1 MLDEKT
7 FSDLRIT
14 TYALFV
20 EDLQLYYHFAKAT
33 LLDFNEQARD
43 LNTEHIEQTVDEL
56 NQQLAQIR
64 RVHTER
70 TQILTEDV
78 RARGQMHGIDV
89 DNKIS
94 VFASGAVTCRCHS
107 EVRRTVLLPIH
118 VDLIQR
124 SQISSTREVANL
136 TPDLLTTETGTV
148 SEFVSSGV
156 VAELLGGSV
165 SDTQTLARGDRT
177 SLKAYIEDY
186 DEREPCVLRVRVTNI
201 LGESPEFVELSFV
214 LRASGNQMGA
224 YLENILPAVQ
234 AWASVRDRVSLPS
247 RAVGTLGP
255 LFEYALTTRVT
266 DLDLC
271 LKPGMA
277 LSSQEDAYI
286 TKVVGERVE
295 LAAPATLF
303 GENLFVYKS
312 ASTWDKYLPLL
323 SDIVLSGDT
332 QEARIASLQKQVAD
346 RVKAC
351 TALFNAIPPSSSGI
365 RFDIKNAHHA
375 IGADNAYNLLERG
388 RLIEYHHLTEEQSKR
403 SSIMAMAAAH
413 IRAGTRL

>member
-186 DEREPCVLRVRVTNI
+186 DEREPCVLRVRVRSR
-201 LGESPEFVELSFV
+201 LDRPGD
-214 LRASGNQMGA
+214 
-224 YLENILPAVQ
+224 
-234 AWASVRDRVSLPS
+234 ASVRPVCRPELSYIYVPRANSHVSCRARQLLLS
-247 RAVGTLGP
+247 RARQLWEWWTWWK
-255 LFEYALTTRVT
+255 T
-266 DLDLC
+266 
-271 LKPGMA
+271 
-277 LSSQEDAYI
+277 
-286 TKVVGERVE
+286 
-295 LAAPATLF
+295 
-303 GENLFVYKS
+303 S
-312 ASTWDKYLPLL
+312 AS
-323 SDIVLSGDT
+323 
-332 QEARIASLQKQVAD
+332 
-346 RVKAC
+346 
-351 TALFNAIPPSSSGI
+351 
-365 RFDIKNAHHA
+365 
-375 IGADNAYNLLERG
+375 
-388 RLIEYHHLTEEQSKR
+388 
-403 SSIMAMAAAH
+403 
-413 IRAGTRL
+413 GTRDGTAY